1 MAQNTNRDLRTAL
14 HGMARDFRADMRAAA
29 YATRDRA
36 LAEERGDDP
45 RLRMV
50 AERLDR
56 ELASHTASL
65 AKRFARFGAPEGTAA
80 PSESSAD

>member
-1 MAQNTNRDLRTAL
+1 MAQNTNRDLRKAL
-14 HGMARDFRADMRAAA
+14 RSMTRDFRADMRAAA
-29 YATRDRA
+29 YTTRDNA

-56 ELASHTASL
+56 ELASHKASL
-65 AKRFARFGAPEGTAA
+65 AERFARFGVPEGTAG
-80 PSESSAD
+80 PTESRAD